1 MAVAALLEGLQALT
15 PDRANLAF
23 GGIVGRQRWPCL
35 PGSSSEYKAA
45 CRRQCAADHSSLLD
59 QRGLTLITGI

>member
-23 GGIVGRQRWPCL
+23 GGVVGRQRWPCL
-35 PGSSSEYKAA
+35 LGSSSEYEGGVPAPA
-45 CRRQCAADHSSLLD
+45 RR
-59 QRGLTLITGI
+59 RP